1 MPSPPATRP
10 SLLFRRCTGYSRTR
24 APIHLTDC
32 ISSSARP
39 PTLQSISYLVFFCC
53 ARYAGN
59 IEDGRSAGRSPRWRL
74 RRDIRP
80 SMNFISRSCRAAR
93 RRHGTRC
100 WIRRAQQPL
109 RSCCGFGSGFV
120 PGTLSAIRRTLHQV
134 HETSPHL
141 SPQFAAEHEAAWRPD
156 VSGRFLHFHRG
167 AKLDES
173 SVRRT
178 SVARIP
184 GLSKPIRRNAKGP
197 LRRYGTG
204 LLFELL
210 AVELVMRLPSLL
222 FSLPRRL
229 RAARPYLSF
238 SSSLVLPPAA
248 RGWPGLLHLHSGS
261 RH

>member
-10 SLLFRRCTGYSRTR
+10 NLLFRRCTGYSRTR
-24 APIHLTDC
+24 APILLTDC

-53 ARYAGN
+53 ARYVGS

-74 RRDIRP
+74 RRDIRR

-93 RRHGTRC
+93 RRPGTHC
-100 WIRRAQQPL
+100 WIRRARQPF
-109 RSCCGFGSGFV
+109 RFSCGFGSGFV

-173 SVRRT
+173 SVRTT

-184 GLSKPIRRNAKGP
+184 GLSKPIQRETIGP
-197 LRRYGTG
+197 PRKYGTG
-204 LLFELL
+204 PLFELIFI
-210 AVELVMRLPSLL
+210 ELVTRLPSLL

-238 SSSLVLPPAA
+238 PSF
-248 RGWPGLLHLHSGS
+248 
-261 RH
+261 